1 MENKFLEIA
10 KKIQSIAQIGLTYVN
25 SPYDEERYAELR
37 KISFEM
43 MSLLSNTP
51 IEKINDLFEHEK
63 GYQTPK
69 VDVRGIVF
77 RDNKILMIQE
87 KADNCW
93 TPPGGW
99 AEIGL
104 TPYENVCKEIWEEA
118 GLETK
123 PIRLLAALDKKCHA
137 HPPTPWYSYKFFILC
152 EETGGKLQAGME
164 TLDARFFGLDELP
177 KLSIDRITKEQIE
190 LMFEYRKNP
199 DKLAICD

>member
-10 KKIQSIAQIGLTYVN
+10 KKIQSIAQIGLTYTSN
-25 SPYDEERYAELR
+25 AYDEERYTELR
-37 KISFEM
+37 KVSFEM

-51 IEKINDLFEHEK
+51 IQKIHDLFEHEK

-69 VDVRGIVF
+69 VDVRGIIF
-77 RDNKILMIQE
+77 RDDKILMIHE

-123 PIRLLAALDKKCHA
+123 PVRLLAVLDKKCHA
-137 HPPTPWYSYKFFILC
+137 HPPTPWYSYKLFILC

-164 TLDARFFGLDELP
+164 TLDARFFGIDELP
-177 KLSIDRITKEQIE
+177 KLSIDRVTKEQIE
-190 LMFEYRKNP
+190 MMFEYRNNP
-199 DKLAICD
+199 NKLTICD